1 MIRHLRKLLSKP
13 ALWGALLLTLSVQ
26 AQAQLSQFQ
35 VQTESEGAWSIQAL
49 EIADNQAYYQA
60 YLSSQAMLYQ
70 TLGWGWPSTKQT
82 AEGNEDTMRFHVEQH
97 EAKRAFTYAI
107 REPQHLRLHGALF
120 INPVHSRSGLPGF
133 SAQDYEVEITFWL
146 NQQGQESAQADQL
159 IAQVNQWLAQEWGI
173 QSALYPVAR
182 SNQFARQQLEQQGL
196 ELVTEDRNS
205 GELLYSFR
213 AR

>member
-1 MIRHLRKLLSKP
+1 MVRHLRKLFSKP
-13 ALWGALLLTLSVQ
+13 ALWGAVLLTLSVQ
-26 AQAQLSQFQ
+26 AQAQLSQLQ
-35 VQTESEGAWSIQAL
+35 VQAESEGAWSIQAL

-60 YLSSQAMLYQ
+60 YLSSQAMLYR

-97 EAKRAFTYAI
+97 EAKRAFTYVI
-107 REPQHLRLHGALF
+107 REPQHLTLHGALF